1 MSFKRIA
8 GDINEVAIATMDET
22 IGSSIYHPLP
32 PYIISV
38 LIAYYIIVLVLARVF
53 VNSDTQKM
61 YEHLFR
67 DLFTLIEEAS
77 GASVQWQHIHGSGNE
92 AVLVDTCNKQASGK
106 SLL

>member
-22 IGSSIYHPLP
+22 IGSI
-32 PYIISV
+32 
-38 LIAYYIIVLVLARVF
+38 LVLARVF

-92 AVLVDTCNKQASGK
+92 AVLVDTCNKQASGLGHYLTSIEPGK
-106 SLL
+106 APEM